1 MKFHQLSRAERL
13 QELVAQGLMTTAE
26 LALFTANYE
35 PVNEQMIENY
45 ITSYPLPEGVVPNLV
60 VNGRTYMVPMVT
72 EEPSVIAAAAN
83 GARMIGF
90 GGGVTATIL
99 NRQMIGQVLLQA
111 ADFEAMVEYVQIHQD
126 ELVALGNAAHPSMA
140 ARGGGLTAVRV
151 RDLGDGYISVDLLVD
166 TQAAMGA
173 NVVNTMAE
181 AVAANL
187 RKQAL
192 GQVTMAIL
200 SNLATESLVK
210 ATVEVPFSGLG
221 KGDFSGQQVAE
232 QIMVASEFSQRDPYR
247 ATTENKGLMNGID
260 AAVMASGNDWRAIE
274 AGVHAYASHTGQYRG
289 LTTWSLGPQSLRG
302 ELTIPL
308 PVGIVGGSIGIV
320 PLAQANLRLLAV
332 ESAEELAQVIAGV
345 GLAQNLAALR
355 ALVTN
360 GIQAGHMA
368 LQMKSLAMAVGATP
382 AEIPSVVEQ
391 LKQAVHADMQTAQA
405 ILDKVRN

>member
-1 MKFHQLSRAERL
+1 MKFHQLSWTERL
-13 QELVAQGLMTTAE
+13 REMVTQGHLSVADQ
-26 LALFTANYE
+26 ALFTANYDA
-35 PVNEQMIENY
+35 VNEQMIENY
-45 ITSYPLPEGVVPNLV
+45 VTSYRLPEGVVPNLV
-60 VNGRTYMVPMVT
+60 VNGQTYMVPMVT

-83 GARMIGF
+83 GARMIGL
-90 GGGVTATIL
+90 GSGVKAEIL
-99 NRQMIGQVLLQA
+99 NRQMIGQVLIHD
-111 ADFEAMVEYVQIHQD
+111 ADFELVVDYMQAHQD
-126 ELVALGNAAHPSMA
+126 ELVNLGNAAHPSMA
-140 ARGGGLTAVRV
+140 ARGGGLTDIRV
-151 RDLGDGYISVDLLVD
+151 RDLGAGYVSVDLLVD
-166 TQAAMGA
+166 TKAAMGA

-181 AVAANL
+181 AVANDL
-187 RKQAL
+187 RKRDL

-210 ATVEVPFSGLG
+210 ATVAIPFSSLV
-221 KGDFSGQQVAE
+221 KGDFSGQQIAD
-232 QIMVASEFSQRDPYR
+232 QIMIASEFSQRDPYR

-289 LTTWSLGPQSLRG
+289 LTTWSITDEHLLG
-302 ELTIPL
+302 ELIIPL

-320 PLAQANLRLLAV
+320 PLVKANQRMLAI

-368 LQMKSLAMAVGATP
+368 LQMKSLAIAVGATTE
-382 AEIPSVVEQ
+382 EIPVVVEK
-391 LKQAVHADMQTAQA
+391 LKHAVHADMQTAQE